1 MRGEPP
7 RRSGRLLVR
16 LAPEDVALFR
26 FHLEAHDNLALFTT
40 LERKTALLKVLFSPQ
55 DEEAVRLALEEIA
68 ASVPLAV
75 EDWPFACRRE
85 GPGYREGEECGG
97 NSWPGTSS

>member
-1 MRGEPP
+1 MPGSRPCGEPP

-40 LERKTALLKVLFSPQ
+40 LERRTALLKVLFSPQ
-55 DEEAVRLALEEIA
+55 EEMAVRLALEEIA
-68 ASVPLAV
+68 ASVPLTV
-75 EDWPFACRRE
+75 EDWPFDAGVGVLGSPE
-85 GPGYREGEECGG
+85 PVFQ
-97 NSWPGTSS
+97 PAHK

>member
-1 MRGEPP
+1 MRGSRPCGSPP
-7 RRSGRLLVR
+7 RRSARLLVR

-68 ASVPLAV
+68 ASVPLTV
-75 EDWPFACRRE
+75 EDWPFAYNE
-85 GPGYREGEECGG
+85 GDRAAGRLAR
-97 NSWPGTSS
+97 